1 MLSVPEEE
9 FPRKDHFM
17 KAPSVKMGLSI
28 LFVLILF
35 GLQGCGSGG
44 DTLSTPAPGGEAGSV
59 ADVKFTV
66 KWDDTAPPGAPNK
79 ILNAAQG
86 LKVTVTGPRIAA
98 SISNG
103 VNRTTGST
111 QETITLN
118 AVPTGDNTFLIEVFN
133 SAWEQATSTNLIQQT
148 TTPFTV
154 AEGVVNKLTVNLAS
168 DLCFAVA
175 ATPATKTIGVGDTQ
189 QFTAVATN
197 ADNEILLAK
206 TVTWSSSDPTV
217 ASVDST
223 GLAAGVKRGSVN
235 IQASCDNRSG
245 QAGLNVIIARPKN
258 VKATGGD
265 GRVTLTW
272 DPVTGAGGYRLYYRT
287 APGVTKG
294 NGTLVSNASSP
305 AVVSNLTNGT
315 AYYFV
320 VTAFIGNEESFES
333 AEVSATP
340 ILSTGTVEIT
350 IK

>member
-1 MLSVPEEE
+1 
-9 FPRKDHFM
+9 M

-28 LFVLILF
+28 LFVWILF

-44 DTLSTPAPGGEAGSV
+44 SSSDTETGPLS
-59 ADVKFTV
+59 DVKFTV
-66 KWDDTAPPGAPNK
+66 KWDATSPPAASNK

-86 LKVTVTGPRIAA
+86 IKVTVTGPRITTP
-98 SISNG
+98 IFNG
-103 VNRTTGST
+103 VNRLPAST
-111 QETITLN
+111 EETITLSN
-118 AVPTGDNTFLIEVFN
+118 VPTGDNSFLIEVFN
-133 SAWEQATSTNLIQQT
+133 SAWEQATNANLIQQT
-148 TTPFTV
+148 TAPFTV
-154 AEGVVNKLTVNLAS
+154 KEGTDNKLTVTLTS

-175 ATPATKTIGVGDTQ
+175 VSPPAKTIGVGDSQ

-197 ADNEILLAK
+197 ADGEILLAK
-206 TVTWSSSDPTV
+206 EVIWSSGDSTT
-217 ASVDST
+217 ASVDSN
-223 GLAAGVKRGSVN
+223 GLAAGLKRGGVN